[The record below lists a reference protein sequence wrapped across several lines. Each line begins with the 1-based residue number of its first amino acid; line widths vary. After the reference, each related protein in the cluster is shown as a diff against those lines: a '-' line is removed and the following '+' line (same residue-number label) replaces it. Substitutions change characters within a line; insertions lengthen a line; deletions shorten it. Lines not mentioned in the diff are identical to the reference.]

1 MPQETGRPDGLSF
14 TALLTICCLITFG
27 CYFAAAMRL
36 PVVPLHASGFG
47 VTTAQI
53 GVINAMFYLMAGI
66 FSLPSGLLS
75 DRFGRKRLAQ
85 AGAMIICGG
94 MFLLYFGRSYL
105 ELAAIYLLLG
115 IGIAAF
121 GPTMMSWVA
130 EISPPTHLGRAYG
143 WYTTALFCGLGMGP
157 AAGGA
162 LGDLVGYPPVFITGG
177 ALVAITLIAVTRYL
191 PMRAEM
197 PAQDAGS
204 ARWQSNFRSLLENRP
219 LVGCWLV
226 TFGACII
233 AGTFFTFLPLFGH
246 ERGLN
251 AGQIGVVYLFQ
262 SVSNALFRIPFGTI
276 SDRVGQRKY
285 QALLGI
291 VLVTLSIAG
300 FTPARSSFHFILAA
314 LGLGISMAV
323 AFTSIGALIAETVA
337 PRMRGLAM
345 GGYNSC
351 VYFGLMAGSF
361 GMGPVIEV
369 VGFAR
374 GFLMAGVFNLPFVA
388 YFAWSMRGYTRVE
401 NGVDGVDI
409 RSH

>member
-1 MPQETGRPDGLSF
+1 
-14 TALLTICCLITFG
+14 
-27 CYFAAAMRL
+27 MRL

-47 VTTAQI
+47 VSTAQI

-85 AGAMIICGG
+85 AGALILCGG
-94 MFLLYFGRSYL
+94 MFLLFFGRSYPQ
-105 ELAAIYLLLG
+105 LAAIYLLLG
-115 IGIAAF
+115 VGIAAF

-130 EISPPTHLGRAYG
+130 EISPATHLGRAYG

-162 LGDLVGYPPVFITGG
+162 LGDRVGYPPVFLTGG
-177 ALVAITLIAVTRYL
+177 VLVAVTVLAVSRYL
-191 PMRAEM
+191 PMRTQM
-197 PAQDAGS
+197 PAPEAGG
-204 ARWQSNFRSLLENRP
+204 ARWQANFQLLLANRP
-219 LVGCWLV
+219 LMGCWLV

-233 AGTFFTFLPLFGH
+233 AGTFFTFLPLFAH

-251 AGQIGVVYLFQ
+251 AGQIGMVYLVQ

-291 VLVTLSIAG
+291 VLVTLAIAG
-300 FTPARSSFHFILAA
+300 FAPARTSVHFFVAA
-314 LGLGISMAV
+314 LGMGISMAV
-323 AFTSIGALIAETVA
+323 AFTSIGALIAETVE
-337 PRMRGLAM
+337 PHMRGLAM

-361 GMGPVIEV
+361 GMGPLIEA

-374 GFLMAGVFNLPFVA
+374 GFLLAGVINLPFVV
-388 YFAWSMRGYTRVE
+388 YYAWSMRGYKRADD
-401 NGVDGVDI
+401 GVGGVDI
-409 RSH
+409 QSH